1 MAVHDNLKSFYE
13 STAKKLVFQF
23 FLAVLTIYSWNKIL
37 LIFYLTR
44 DDMKYD
50 ANHRAAF
57 FVVVAQI
64 STHTNENILS
74 LHNILKILN
83 KINLITK
90 HNNKFK

>member
-64 STHTNENILS
+64 STHTN
-74 LHNILKILN
+74 
-83 KINLITK
+83 
-90 HNNKFK
+90 